1 MAKNDP
7 CFSDTD
13 KAKKRISSLPRFK
26 AQKNRSHTALFL
38 ASCVA
43 SGYVL
48 VYSSGLCLNA
58 VHV

>member
-1 MAKNDP
+1 M
-7 CFSDTD
+7 
-13 KAKKRISSLPRFK
+13 AKKRHLIFRDLQSQKRTSSLPRFK

-48 VYSSGLCLNA
+48 VVLFGLMP
-58 VHV
+58 

>member
-13 KAKKRISSLPRFK
+13 KAKKRTSSLPRFK

-48 VYSSGLCLNA
+48 VVLFGLMP
-58 VHV
+58 